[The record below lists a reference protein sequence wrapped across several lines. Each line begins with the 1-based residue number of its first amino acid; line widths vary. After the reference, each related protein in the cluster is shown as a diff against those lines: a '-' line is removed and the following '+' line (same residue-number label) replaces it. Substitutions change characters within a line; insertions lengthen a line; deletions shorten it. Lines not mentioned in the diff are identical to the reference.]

1 MAHNV
6 ELGRRGEDLAAAHLR
21 ACGMTMVERNGRCA
35 RGEIDIIAHD
45 GDETVFVE
53 VKTRSGGGWGHP
65 FESITPAKVA
75 RLRRLAAA
83 GWGERG
89 GGGGRG
95 GWGGNAEFEWMGSW
109 CWLRLT
115 RQPSSSAL
123 KASADGRRAY
133 PVDCTARP
141 GRIRCGGGG
150 GSVRPIARVCY
161 HRAARHRAR

>member
-21 ACGMTMVERNGRCA
+21 ACGMTIVERNWRCA

-75 RLRRLAAA
+75 RLRRLAAT
-83 GWGERG
+83 WCEERVG
-89 GGGGRG
+89 G
-95 GWGGNAEFEWMGSW
+95 
-109 CWLRLT
+109 
-115 RQPSSSAL
+115 
-123 KASADGRRAY
+123 AS
-133 PVDCTARP
+133 
-141 GRIRCGGGG
+141 RIRLDA
-150 GSVRPIARVCY
+150 IAVLAPLDAPAFIERLESIG
-161 HRAARHRAR
+161 